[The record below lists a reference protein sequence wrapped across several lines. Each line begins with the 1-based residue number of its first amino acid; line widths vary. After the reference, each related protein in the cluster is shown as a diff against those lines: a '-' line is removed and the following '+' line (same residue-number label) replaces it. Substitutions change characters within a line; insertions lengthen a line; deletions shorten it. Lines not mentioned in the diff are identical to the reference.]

1 MKQGPWQVLK
11 NSIGNVYRLGIKEL
25 FSLRYDAV
33 LMFLIIYSFTYAIY
47 VPAKNAAFGMV
58 NASVGI
64 VDEDD
69 SALSRRFKDALQLPY
84 FLPPQSL
91 TVAAIDRAMDGGDST
106 FVLDIGPGFE
116 ADVKAGRQPTLQVLV
131 DATAMTQAGTGAGY
145 LQQIIGRELAA
156 FESGTPHQAP
166 VVLVARA
173 RFNPNLESS
182 WFMAVMETANNITM
196 LALFL
201 SGAAIIR
208 EREHGTIEHLLAMP
222 LRPVDI
228 MLAKVWANGLVIVI
242 ASLLSLH
249 FVVHLLLGVP
259 IAGSLLLFAAGL
271 VCYLFSVTALGILLG
286 TLARSMPQFAL
297 LAMPVFIIMNLLSG
311 GTTPQESMPFAL
323 QAAMQLSPST
333 HFVNFAAAI
342 LYRGAGIDVVWPD
355 FVACALIG
363 LLFFC
368 AALLRFRRA
377 LAL

>member
-1 MKQGPWQVLK
+1 MKLDLLG
-11 NSIGNVYRLGIKEL
+11 SGGNIYRLGVKEL

-69 SALSRRFKDALQLPY
+69 SPLSRRIKDALQLPY

-91 TVAAIDRAMDGGDST
+91 TVAGIDRAMDAGSST
-106 FVLDIGPGFE
+106 FVIDIGPGFE
-116 ADVKAGRQPTLQVLV
+116 ADVKAGRQPTLQLLV

-145 LQQIIGRELAA
+145 LQQIIGRELAGFDLERTA
-156 FESGTPHQAP
+156 RHREP
-166 VVLVARA
+166 VALVARA
-173 RFNPNLESS
+173 KFNPNLESS
-182 WFMAVMETANNITM
+182 WFMAVMETVNNITM

-222 LRPVDI
+222 LRPIEI
-228 MLAKVWANGLVIVI
+228 MLAKVWANAVVIVI
-242 ASLLSLH
+242 ASMLSLH

-259 IAGSLLLFAAGL
+259 IAGSLPLFALGL
-271 VCYLFSVTALGILLG
+271 VFYLFSVTALGILLG

-323 QAAMQLSPST
+323 QALMQLSPST

-355 FVACALIG
+355 FAASALIG
-363 LLFFC
+363 MLFFG

>member
-1 MKQGPWQVLK
+1 MKFTLLGSV
-11 NSIGNVYRLGIKEL
+11 GNIYRLGIKEL

-47 VPAKNAAFGMV
+47 VPAKNAAFGVV

-69 SALSRRFKDALQLPY
+69 SPLSRRIKDALQLPY

-91 TVAAIDRAMDGGDST
+91 TVAGIDRAMDAGVST
-106 FVLDIGPGFE
+106 FVIDIGPGFE
-116 ADVKAGRQPTLQVLV
+116 ADVKAGREPTLQLLV

-145 LQQIIGRELAA
+145 LQQIIARELAGFA
-156 FESGTPHQAP
+156 PGAQTSHQAP
-166 VVLVARA
+166 VALVARA
-173 RFNPNLESS
+173 KFNPNLESS
-182 WFMAVMETANNITM
+182 WFMAVMETVNNITM

-222 LRPVDI
+222 LRPVEI
-228 MLAKVWANGLVIVI
+228 MLAKVWANALVIVI
-242 ASLLSLH
+242 ASMLSLH

-259 IAGSLLLFAAGL
+259 IAGSLPLFAVGL
-271 VCYLFSVTALGILLG
+271 VLYLFSVTALGILLG
-286 TLARSMPQFAL
+286 TLTRSMPQFAL

-323 QAAMQLSPST
+323 QAVMQLSPST

-355 FVACALIG
+355 FAASALIG
-363 LLFFC
+363 MLFFC

>member
-1 MKQGPWQVLK
+1 MEPSPEHILK
-11 NSIGNVYRLGIKEL
+11 SSIGNIWRLGIKEL

-69 SALSRRFKDALQLPY
+69 SALSRRLKDALQLPY
-84 FLPPQSL
+84 FLPPESL
-91 TVAAIDRAMDGGDST
+91 TVAAIDRAMDTGERT
-106 FVLDIGPGFE
+106 FVLDIGPRFE

-131 DATAMTQAGTGAGY
+131 DATAMTQAGTGAAY
-145 LQQIIGRELAA
+145 LEQIIARELAA
-156 FESGTPHQAP
+156 FEPGAPHREP
-166 VVLVARA
+166 VALVTRA
-173 RFNPNLESS
+173 KFNPNLESS
-182 WFMAVMETANNITM
+182 WFMAVMETVNNITM

-222 LRPVDI
+222 LRPVEV
-228 MLAKVWANGLVIVI
+228 MLAKVWANGLVIVA
-242 ASLLSLH
+242 ASMLSLH

-259 IAGSLLLFAAGL
+259 IAGSLLLFGAGL
-271 VCYLFSVTALGILLG
+271 VCYLFSVMALGILLG

-323 QAAMQLSPST
+323 RAAMQLSPST

-355 FVACALIG
+355 FLASALIG
-363 LLFFC
+363 MLFFG
-368 AALLRFRRA
+368 AALWRFRRA